1 MAAGMNAR
9 MSARTYF
16 WLVLAL
22 CAALIVPVAGL
33 NLLLGA
39 SNLRY
44 DKNQLASDWQQATRG
59 VTYAPP
65 ITHNRPFKTLRLNER
80 IGEINA
86 VVFGSSTTMGLVDDA
101 LPPAFR
107 TYNFAQTGNPLGAMI
122 GEAEYIVGRWDS
134 RIRLLVIPLDWALG
148 FVYERGEPA
157 VMELTAEAARREATQ
172 ALPSLRARLEDAL
185 SLPRLRI
192 LAAITRDIAKA
203 PDSGAAFR
211 QYFIAP
217 AGPEYRCPDGT
228 PARDFDVVSRGL
240 CNGFRYDG
248 SATFADQKRLE
259 AARAPA
265 ALAAAVSGSGQYAA
279 ALRKGGGEPNA
290 ALLDRL
296 ARLARNAEARGARLL
311 VLLPPLAPGMQEA
324 LARTA
329 HSGAFLRST
338 VDHLHAWAA
347 RERIALLDA
356 GRSERYGCTM
366 DEFIDPHHALPQ
378 CYRRVFAGWQAGPAA
393 AAR

>member
-1 MAAGMNAR
+1 MAAG
-9 MSARTYF
+9 MSARTYV

-22 CAALIVPVAGL
+22 CAALIVPVACL

-39 SNLRY
+39 NSLRF
-44 DKNQLASDWQQATRG
+44 DKNRLASDWQQATRG

-65 ITHNRPFKTLRLNER
+65 ITHNRPFKTLRLNQR

-86 VVFGSSTTMGLVDDA
+86 VVFGSSTTMGLAGDA
-101 LPPAFR
+101 LPPAFA

-122 GEAEYIVGRWDS
+122 GEAEYVVRRWEGRVK
-134 RIRLLVIPLDWALG
+134 LLVIPLDWALG
-148 FVYERGEPA
+148 FVYERGAPPA
-157 VMELTAEAARREATQ
+157 MELTAEAARREAAA
-172 ALPSLRARLEDAL
+172 ALPSLRARVADAL
-185 SLPRLRI
+185 SLPRLRV
-192 LAAITRDIAKA
+192 LMAISRDIAKA

-211 QYFIAP
+211 SYFLAP
-217 AGPEYRCPDGT
+217 AGPEYRCADGT
-228 PARDFDVVSRGL
+228 PARDSDVVSRGL

-259 AARAPA
+259 AARADATLASA
-265 ALAAAVSGSGQYAA
+265 ASGSGQYAA

-290 ALLDRL
+290 ILLDRL
-296 ARLARNAEARGARLL
+296 ARLARDADARGMKLL
-311 VLLPPLAPGMQEA
+311 LLLPPLAPGMQEA

-329 HSGAFLRST
+329 HSGAWLRST
-338 VDHLHAWAA
+338 LDRLHAWAK
-347 RERIALLDA
+347 RERITLLDA

-378 CYRRVFAGWQAGPAA
+378 CYRRVFAGWQPPTA